1 MKEYKGVAVSIEIT
15 DVSDLK
21 ERAQYRTRFRSEILW
36 RVRKEA
42 SSGLQGFTASSPSIS
57 LVD

>member
-1 MKEYKGVAVSIEIT
+1 MEYKAVAASIEIT
-15 DVSDLK
+15 DVSDLEGNK
-21 ERAQYRTRFRSEILW
+21 LSTEQDFRSEILG
-36 RVRKEA
+36 RVWKEA